1 METGQGVS
9 LIDVIIPFTVVLFI
23 IAVGVV
29 LLYTN
34 FQKNLYRQELDKAA
48 LKSAQHE
55 ELLRNSIFV
64 QEEER
69 KRIANDLHDELG
81 AVISIIRMNLVLIQQ
96 KVKQKMT
103 ISQGLISSVE
113 SLISLSESG
122 IASVRS
128 ISHELMP
135 PQLEAFGLVKT
146 LEYFTEKINAS
157 GKILIFLSEKNEL
170 PPLPWPITLGL
181 YRIIMELI
189 NNSIKHACA
198 ETVVID
204 FEYDSYYLLCHFQDD
219 GKGINLASEDK
230 PGMGFKNIEARTM
243 ALKGI
248 FEYGSN
254 TDNIGFK
261 ALIKLPVDY
270 N

>member
-1 METGQGVS
+1 MEASQGIS
-9 LIDVIIPFTVVLFI
+9 LIDVIIPFTIVLFI

-48 LKSAQHE
+48 LKSAQSE

-69 KRIANDLHDELG
+69 KRIASDLHDELG
-81 AVISIIRMNLVLIQQ
+81 AVISMIRMNLVLIQQ
-96 KVKQKMT
+96 KIKEKKT
-103 ISQGLISSVE
+103 GPHLASSVD

-135 PQLEAFGLVKT
+135 PQLETFGLVKT

-157 GKILIFLSEKNEL
+157 GNINICLSMKNEL
-170 PPLPWPITLGL
+170 PPLQWPVTLGL

-189 NNSIKHACA
+189 NNSIKHAAA
-198 ETVVID
+198 ETIVLE
-204 FEYDSYYLLCHFQDD
+204 FEYHHGYLRFHFVDD
-219 GKGINLASEDK
+219 GKGMGLGDQNK
-230 PGMGFKNIEARTM
+230 PGMGFKNIEARTL
-243 ALKGI
+243 ALKGT
-248 FEYGSN
+248 FEYGNN
-254 TDNIGFK
+254 THQNGFK
-261 ALIKLPVDY
+261 ALIKLPVE
-270 N
+270 